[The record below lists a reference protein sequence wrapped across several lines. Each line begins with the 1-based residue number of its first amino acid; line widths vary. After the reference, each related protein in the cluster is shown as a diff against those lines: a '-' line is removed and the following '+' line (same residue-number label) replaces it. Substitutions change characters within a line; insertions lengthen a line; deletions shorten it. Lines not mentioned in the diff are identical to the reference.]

1 MTDRELMQQALEAL
15 EQYTDVVTSVND
27 PNSWVTVAD
36 GGKPAREAI
45 TALRDRLAQPNEFEP
60 DWDAMAVIVEE
71 QQRMAKRIEELEAQP
86 DAYGYASRLAVAIWE
101 QHYKDVAP
109 QWKPLDD
116 LMGVLTQIDNMTSGL
131 TRLAQPEQEPVCDK
145 DPQGCWNV
153 RCQLGKVC
161 KHAAPRQWQ
170 GLTDEE
176 INSLWDGHV
185 VPVFGKNGINPIV
198 FARAIE
204 AKLRKRNA

>member
-1 MTDRELMQQALEAL
+1 MSIEVMRQVLEAL

-45 TALRDRLAQPNEFEP
+45 TALRERL
-60 DWDAMAVIVEE
+60 
-71 QQRMAKRIEELEAQP
+71 AQP

>member
-45 TALRDRLAQPNEFEP
+45 TALRDRLAQP
-60 DWDAMAVIVEE
+60 
-71 QQRMAKRIEELEAQP
+71 

-101 QHYKDVAP
+101 QHYTDVAP

-131 TRLAQPEQEPVCDK
+131 TRLAQPEQEPSIRWDASAPVLLNGGRITQYPNGDIGVGT
-145 DPQGCWNV
+145 P
-153 RCQLGKVC
+153 
-161 KHAAPRQWQ
+161 APRQWQ
-170 GLTDEE
+170 GLTDDELDQAMDYW
-176 INSLWDGHV
+176 SDPSRSAYG
-185 VPVFGKNGINPIV
+185 GADRANGEYV
-198 FARAIE
+198 DMKDTWRYIE
-204 AKLRKRNA
+204 AKLKEKNHG